1 MTTRDSSLT
10 WAAWTLALV
19 AILFLLRATGQL
31 LIPIVVAVLIS
42 YAFEPVVAWAASKG
56 VPRIAGAGLLI
67 GVVVGGAGWSAYA
80 LRDDALVA
88 IEALPS
94 VAQKARALVWS
105 DRPDSPVQ
113 QVQRAAEALNGTASE
128 KGGEQ
133 PAAEP
138 ASFRRERR
146 GVGAGGP
153 SVPCWRSLDTSPSW
167 SFSSFSCSSRAGTF
181 ASGSSR
187 SRVRISSGAGSRPQ
201 IIDEINSQIQ
211 RFLLVQLVTAVVV
224 AMATTAGLAWMG
236 VSQAAVWGILAG
248 LFNSIPYFGP
258 VVVSGGLVLVGLVQ
272 SGDPMLA
279 LKISAMALVI
289 TSLEGWVLNPLLM
302 GRAERMHVVV
312 VFLGVLLWTWI
323 WGPWGTLL
331 AVPMLVV
338 LKAVAD
344 HVDSLKPVGRLDGA
358 LTRLT
363 GSSCV
368 RRRRPATQRCPHRLP
383 PAERRACRS
392 RRQRAVPWHRRRR

>member
-1 MTTRDSSLT
+1 
-10 WAAWTLALV
+10 
-19 AILFLLRATGQL
+19 
-31 LIPIVVAVLIS
+31 
-42 YAFEPVVAWAASKG
+42 
-56 VPRIAGAGLLI
+56 
-67 GVVVGGAGWSAYA
+67 
-80 LRDDALVA
+80 VA

-94 VAQKARALVWS
+94 VAQKARALIWS
-105 DRPDSPVQ
+105 DRPDSPAQ
-113 QVQRAAEALNGTASE
+113 QVQRAAEALNGGSD
-128 KGGEQ
+128 Q
-133 PAAEP
+133 PASKP
-138 ASFRRERR
+138 AVSNGSAVAWVQQGVGSVLALAGHVTVVVFLVFFLLVSGRHFRERILE
-146 GVGAGGP
+146 VAGP
-153 SVPCWRSLDTSPSW
+153 HLKR
-167 SFSSFSCSSRAGTF
+167 R
-181 ASGSSR
+181 
-187 SRVRISSGAGSRPQ
+187 RITAT

-211 RFLLVQLVTAVVV
+211 RFLLVQLVTAVAV

-279 LKISAMALVI
+279 LKISAMALAI
-289 TSLEGWVLNPLLM
+289 TSLEGWVLNPMLM

-344 HVDSLKPVGRLDGA
+344 HVDSLKPVGRLMA
-358 LTRLT
+358 
-363 GSSCV
+363 
-368 RRRRPATQRCPHRLP
+368 P
-383 PAERRACRS
+383 
-392 RRQRAVPWHRRRR
+392 